1 MADMTPL
8 DDILNDNPAT
18 AVPVQNNFQTIE
30 GYINGNELLHTD
42 GTKVMAADLDADS
55 NKVVNLA
62 DGSATGDAVHWGQV
76 ALGKVAYARA
86 TEDTLELSM
95 AEKDIVGLSVT
106 WTADP
111 SRLYRISFTYHIVKF
126 SGAAVED
133 AYGYVTDAAGTA
145 EAVFPVGLDPTTTP
159 VGTFMWGSYVVSGL
173 SGSVTRKVRN
183 VMTGFTNYRSLAG
196 TYTTYPSYLLV
207 EDIGLA

>member
-18 AVPVQNNFQTIE
+18 AVPVQNNFQKIE
-30 GYINGNELLHTD
+30 GYINGSELLRTD
-42 GTKVMAADLDADS
+42 GTKVMAADLDTDS

-76 ALGKVAYARA
+76 ALGKVAYARG
-86 TEDTLELSM
+86 TENTLELST
-95 AEKDIVGLSVT
+95 AKKDIVGLSVT

-111 SRLYRISFTYHIVKF
+111 SRLYRISFAYHIVKF

-133 AYGYVTDAAGTA
+133 AYGYVTDAADTA
-145 EAVFPVGLDPTTTP
+145 EAVFPLSLETAPA
-159 VGTFMWGSYVVSGL
+159 VGTFMFGAYAVSGL
-173 SGSVTRKVRN
+173 SGSVTRKVMN
-183 VMTGFTNYRSLAG
+183 VMTGFTNYRSLSG